1 MNFPFCAFGLVIV
14 PLLLTI
20 KPKVETMN
28 QKLARVDWVGGALF
42 TASLTTFLFALTSGG
57 IQYPWNSV
65 QVLAPLIIGFAGL
78 VATVLWE
85 EFYAREPMLKRSLF
99 YNWSSIISYVGG
111 FMQGLVVSCCPE
123 DVAYS
128 TLD

>member
-1 MNFPFCAFGLVIV
+1 MS
-14 PLLLTI
+14 
-20 KPKVETMN
+20 

-65 QVLAPLIIGFAGL
+65 QILAPLIIGFAGL

-85 EFYAREPMLKRSLF
+85 EFFAREPMLKRSLF
-99 YNWSSIISYVGG
+99 YNWSSIIAYLGG
-111 FMQGLVVSCCPE
+111 FMQGLVVSC
-123 DVAYS
+123 
-128 TLD
+128 